1 MGGGA
6 GGPSGKGDS
15 GLPDV
20 AEPQSQIL
28 AFQVEKHLTWEK
40 FLAWT
45 QPDSM
50 KKTQVSVFLPK
61 FKLGK
66 TYNMRPV
73 LSGLR
78 VAEAFQPGRADFSGM
93 SHGRGLCLSA
103 LAHRSVVEVNE
114 EGTEA
119 AAASAAIEVDCGLDQ
134 PRFCADHPFLFFIRH
149 NGSRSTLF
157 CGRFSSP

>member
-73 LSGLR
+73 LSGHLM
-78 VAEAFQPGRADFSGM
+78 VFLTFFN
-93 SHGRGLCLSA
+93 LSLNFA
-103 LAHRSVVEVNE
+103 IRS
-114 EGTEA
+114 
-119 AAASAAIEVDCGLDQ
+119 S
-134 PRFCADHPFLFFIRH
+134 
-149 NGSRSTLF
+149 
-157 CGRFSSP
+157 